1 MLENTENLD
10 YGQGGNGMGMVEKP
24 SAEGLLSKAVII
36 SFKTGR
42 FGNNRKVRKSQVK
55 VFANDPDA
63 YEPYSAGKEIEK
75 DALKVSKELLD
86 SKELQAIGSFDQK
99 TRQKL
104 LQYCL
109 PSYVEE
115 GYYFLPISLIKTV
128 DGFLAVAKA
137 DRTGLVN
144 AFFNT
149 YGTKKREARL
159 RLGPL
164 FREADYPEE
173 AEVRESFTWRVRY
186 ISFSVP
192 GSLKEISMSL
202 FNQEKERQE
211 AMWEEAAAEVRIA
224 LRESMAGLVEHA
236 ISKLSYQSSGK
247 PQIFRDSMVKNME
260 QFLDLFEKR
269 NLTNDN
275 DLAAIVAQA
284 RQLMAGVNPAT
295 LRNNLGARD
304 RIRAGF
310 EQIKNAMDSK
320 LIDRPVRQIDL
331 DD

>member
-1 MLENTENLD
+1 MLQETENYD
-10 YGQGGNGMGMVEKP
+10 YGQGGNGMERIDRP

-42 FGNNRKVRKSQVK
+42 FGNNRKVRKSAV
-55 VFANDPDA
+55 NISA
-63 YEPYSAGKEIEK
+63 YDEETATDKPVDK

-86 SKELQAIGSFDQK
+86 SKELQAISSFDQK
-99 TRQKL
+99 TRGKL
-104 LQYCL
+104 LTYCL

-115 GYYFLPISLIKTV
+115 GYYFLPISLIETV
-128 DGFLAVAKA
+128 DGFLAGA
-137 DRTGLVN
+137 RTERQYLVN
-144 AFFNT
+144 EFLAV
-149 YGTKKREARL
+149 YPAKRDSARF

-164 FREADYPEE
+164 FREKDYPEE
-173 AEVRESFTWRVRY
+173 DAVRESFTWTVRY

-192 GSLKEISMSL
+192 GSLREISSFL
-202 FNQEKERQE
+202 YNQEKAKQE
-211 AMWEEAAAEVRIA
+211 AMWEEAAAEVRVA
-224 LRESMAGLVEHA
+224 LRESLAGLVEHA
-236 ISKLSYQSSGK
+236 ISKLSYQPNGK

-269 NLTNDN
+269 NLTNDG

-284 RQLMAGVNPAT
+284 RQLMAGVDPAS
-295 LRNNLGARD
+295 LRNNLGTRD

-310 EQIKNAMDSK
+310 EGIKATMDSM
-320 LIDRPVRQIDL
+320 LVDRPVRQIDL